1 MIVGIMFVAGAA
13 IYWMTV
19 GLKALE
25 PIVKSWAASW
35 SMH

>member
-1 MIVGIMFVAGAA
+1 MIVGIMFVGAAA

-19 GLKALE
+19 GLQALQ